1 MIKHMVMSKKIFFLL
16 FLAVAVSGFWTCKK
30 DNKAACSGA
39 WASELSSEINAMSSA
54 AQTYATNPTP
64 ANCNAYKQAAQA
76 YLDALAPY
84 GNCATLTG
92 QDRVAWQ
99 NALDGAQTSVNSID
113 CSAAL

>member
-1 MIKHMVMSKKIFFLL
+1 MSKKIFFIL

-30 DNKAACSGA
+30 DKTDSCTGA
-39 WASELSSEINAMSSA
+39 WGSELSVEANAMINA
-54 AQTYATNPTP
+54 AQVYGTDPTP

-76 YLDALAPY
+76 YLDALEPY

-99 NALDGAQTSVNSID
+99 NALDGAQASVNSLT
-113 CSAAL
+113 C